1 MPKTG
6 DTMSASQKRKIAKA
20 VSKYHKSACR
30 GMSEYVRKKPN
41 VAKGGGTIKR
51 IKAGA
56 VKRKALQRGK
66 EKAKRGKEKAI
77 KRGLLKAVRQVKKK
91 QQVKKTAK
99 ALKSVMTSTARATIK
114 KKEVSKE
121 KSSKKRLFIR
131 MGGNGDLLTME
142 EKKKLSKDIDTK
154 WKEMLKEIPS
164 YYSTTKEERQK
175 IRRRFFGITS
185 GDVELHRKYK
195 KLRIQRQRERIA
207 ASK

>member
-6 DTMSASQKRKIAKA
+6 DTMNASQKRKIAKA

-56 VKRKALQRGK
+56 VKRKALQTGK
-66 EKAKRGKEKAI
+66 KKAI
-77 KRGLLKAVRQVKKK
+77 KRGLQKAVRQVKKK

-121 KSSKKRLFIR
+121 KASKKRLFIR

-142 EKKKLSKDIDTK
+142 EKKKLIKDIDTK
-154 WKEMLKEIPS
+154 WKEMLKENPS
-164 YYSTTKEERQK
+164 YYSTTKTERAK
-175 IRRRFFGITS
+175 IRKRFFGITS

-207 ASK
+207 ASKSP

>member
-6 DTMSASQKRKIAKA
+6 DTMNASQKRKIAKA

-56 VKRKALQRGK
+56 VKRKALQTGK
-66 EKAKRGKEKAI
+66 KKAI
-77 KRGLLKAVRQVKKK
+77 KRGLQKAVRQVKKK

-114 KKEVSKE
+114 KKEVSRE
-121 KSSKKRLFIR
+121 KGGKKLLFKR
-131 MGGNGDLLTME
+131 MGGNGTLFNME
-142 EKKKLSKDIDTK
+142 DKKKLIKDIDTK
-154 WKEMLKEIPS
+154 WKEMLKENPS
-164 YYSTTKEERQK
+164 YYSTTKGERKK
-175 IRRRFFGITS
+175 IRKRFFGITS

-207 ASK
+207 ASKSP

>member
-51 IKAGA
+51 IKAGE
-56 VKRKALQRGK
+56 VKRKALQTGK
-66 EKAKRGKEKAI
+66 DKAI

-99 ALKSVMTSTARATIK
+99 ALKSVMTSTERAAIK
-114 KKEVSKE
+114 KNEVSRE
-121 KSSKKRLFIR
+121 KGGKKLVFKR
-131 MGGNGDLLTME
+131 MGGRGDLLTME
-142 EKKKLSKDIDTK
+142 DKKKLSKDIDTK
-154 WKEMLKEIPS
+154 WKEMLKENPS
-164 YYSTTKEERQK
+164 YYSTTKTERIK
-175 IRRRFFGITS
+175 IRKRFFGIAS
-185 GDVELHRKYK
+185 GGVELYQKYK

>member
-56 VKRKALQRGK
+56 VKRKALQTGK
-66 EKAKRGKEKAI
+66 KKAI
-77 KRGLLKAVRQVKKK
+77 KRGLQKAVRQVKKK

-121 KSSKKRLFIR
+121 KASKEKYFTR
-131 MGGNGDLLTME
+131 MGGKGDLLTME
-142 EKKKLSKDIDTK
+142 EKKKLIKDIDTK
-154 WKEMLKEIPS
+154 WKEMLKENPS
-164 YYSTTKEERQK
+164 YYSTTRTERAK
-175 IRRRFFGITS
+175 IRKRFFGITS

-207 ASK
+207 ASKSP

>member
-6 DTMSASQKRKIAKA
+6 DTMNASQKRKIAKA

-56 VKRKALQRGK
+56 VKRKALQTGK
-66 EKAKRGKEKAI
+66 KKAI
-77 KRGLLKAVRQVKKK
+77 KRGLQKAVRQVKKK

-121 KSSKKRLFIR
+121 KASKKRLFIR

-142 EKKKLSKDIDTK
+142 EKKKLIKDIDTK

-164 YYSTTKEERQK
+164 YYSTTKGERQK

-195 KLRIQRQRERIA
+195 KLRIQRMRERNA
-207 ASK
+207 ASKSP

>member
-6 DTMSASQKRKIAKA
+6 DTMNASQKRKIAKA

-56 VKRKALQRGK
+56 VKRKVSREKGGK
-66 EKAKRGKEKAI
+66 K
-77 KRGLLKAVRQVKKK
+77 LLFK
-91 QQVKKTAK
+91 
-99 ALKSVMTSTARATIK
+99 
-114 KKEVSKE
+114 
-121 KSSKKRLFIR
+121 R

-142 EKKKLSKDIDTK
+142 DKKKLIKDIDTK
-154 WKEMLKEIPS
+154 WKEMLKENSS
-164 YYSTTKEERQK
+164 YYSTTKEERKK
-175 IRRRFFGITS
+175 IRRRFFGIVG

-195 KLRIQRQRERIA
+195 KLRIQRKRERNRRGTLP
-207 ASK
+207 